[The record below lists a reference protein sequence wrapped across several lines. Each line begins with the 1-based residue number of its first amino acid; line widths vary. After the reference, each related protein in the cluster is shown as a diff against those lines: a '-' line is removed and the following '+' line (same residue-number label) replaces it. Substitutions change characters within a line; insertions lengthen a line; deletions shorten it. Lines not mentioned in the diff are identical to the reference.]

1 MGVRVRFL
9 PDNAPEGAETGTPI
23 SRIVVPQAAVTSNAE
38 GSFVWVV
45 RDNVAHHTPVE
56 VGEKMGERIEITKGV
71 QAGDQV
77 VVGGFDLLAGESVA
91 VRVAE

>member
-1 MGVRVRFL
+1 ML
-9 PDNAPEGAETGTPI
+9 PTRD
-23 SRIVVPQAAVTSNAE
+23 

-45 RDNVAHHTPVE
+45 REDVAHNTPVE

-77 VVGGFDLLAGESVA
+77 VVGGGDLLAGESVA